1 MVERRSPREPDLYD
15 GEETGGRSVIDF
27 RTTTGNTMAGKLP
40 CGGTCAMNSVLQGVV
55 VSTSVMKASGDDS
68 YPEFEW
74 LGQQNDNDCGL
85 ACVRM
90 VLRILRRV
98 RTSSSTAQS
107 VCGIREQGASPA
119 LNFAQDVSLQMRTN
133 SLGAKRV
140 FDAREKRVAMPR
152 QDVCAVRGEDSID
165 LDCDETFVCSLRKHA
180 QESTPYSRS
189 STPQVKSASTCQRDP
204 TPEKR
209 QVGCVTRTLGSLA
222 NEDIGELA
230 GVPLDATLAQ
240 RREETCRLWQRL
252 SVGAWTVDLFLL
264 FLHLGLGASCL
275 FATVCE
281 GFNAAHVR
289 RPFYA
294 DAEAEEQQ
302 RVDRQFSLVRQAG
315 GVVLNRS
322 FSALELR
329 EFLKTEGVIICLVH
343 RKIVDA
349 YLSVMKSR
357 LVRSKQE
364 ASTLRAYARQA
375 ATTATNQEYEGHFVV
390 LVGFR
395 KAAETRTSTPDE
407 LCSSPFPPNHS
418 ATGPSTRNST
428 AHSANLHISKG
439 ENGVLAGA
447 RNRDLSTGATCN
459 AQGAQT
465 PQRYWL
471 RHRNKETEEVK
482 VTGSVQGKAGEV
494 DAAEWDYFFLDP
506 AEPGMQ
512 IVDEEVLTLARK
524 AAGTDED
531 LLFIYTKGFI
541 DVNRFQ
547 TTFSTA

>member
-1 MVERRSPREPDLYD
+1 MSMTGKSRR
-15 GEETGGRSVIDF
+15 GRSVIDF
-27 RTTTGNTMAGKLP
+27 RTTAGNTTAGKLP
-40 CGGTCAMNSVLQGVV
+40 CGGTCAMNSMLQGVL
-55 VSTSVMKASGDDS
+55 VSTSVMAASGDES
-68 YPEFEW
+68 CPEFEW

-85 ACVRM
+85 TCVRM

-98 RTSSSTAQS
+98 RTSSSTARS
-107 VCGIREQGASPA
+107 VCGICEYDASPD
-119 LNFAQDVSLQMRTN
+119 LNFTQDASLLMRTN
-133 SLGAKRV
+133 PLGTKRV
-140 FDAREKRVAMPR
+140 FDVREKRGAMPR
-152 QDVCAVRGEDSID
+152 QDMCAVGGEDSID
-165 LDCDETFVCSLRKHA
+165 LDCDETLVCSLRKHA
-180 QESTPYSRS
+180 QKSTAYSRS
-189 STPQVKSASTCQRDP
+189 STQQVKSASTCQRDP
-204 TPEKR
+204 PSEKR

-222 NEDIGELA
+222 NEDIRELA
-230 GVPLDATLAQ
+230 GVPFDAILAQ

-264 FLHLGLGASCL
+264 LLHLGLGASCL

-281 GFNAAHVR
+281 GFNAMHVH
-289 RPFYA
+289 RPFYK

-375 ATTATNQEYEGHFVV
+375 ATSATNQEYEGHFVV
-390 LVGFR
+390 LVGVR
-395 KAAETRTSTPDE
+395 KAVEPCTSTPDE

-428 AHSANLHISKG
+428 AHSANLSVSNG

-447 RNRDLSTGATCN
+447 RNCDLSTGSACN
-459 AQGAQT
+459 AQGTQT
-465 PQRYWL
+465 HQRYWL
-471 RHRNKETEEVK
+471 RHRSKETGKVK
-482 VTGSVQGKAGEV
+482 VTGSVQGKAGEI

-512 IVDEEVLTLARK
+512 IVDEDVLTLARK

-531 LLFIYTKGFI
+531 LIFIYTKGFI
-541 DVNRFQ
+541 DINRFQ